1 MPVHFAVIGGGPEQE
16 ALESHVRELGLDSMI
31 TFAGKKPA
39 DQIPS
44 YYHCADA
51 FVSASLT
58 ETQGMTYIEAL
69 ASELPVFA
77 RPDEV
82 LEDLVL
88 EGQTGFLFKKPEQFA
103 EKVQL
108 FLAMSAEERAA
119 MKLSLIHIL
128 PASVKKIAVLDR
140 TKEMGAREPLYLDV
154 LAALKGMDLTIIGG
168 RYGLSSRDTQP
179 NQIKAVYDELAKD
192 CLLYTSR
199 CV

>member
-1 MPVHFAVIGGGPEQE
+1 MASPDELLIIFVGRIAKEKSIDFVIDGFTYLKEAHVPVHFAIIGGGPEQE
-16 ALESHVRELGLDSMI
+16 ALEDHVRELGLESMI

-88 EGQTGFLFKKPEQFA
+88 EGETGFLFKKPQQFA
-103 EKVQL
+103 EKVQR
-108 FLAMSAEERAA
+108 FLALSEAERAA
-119 MKLSLIHIL
+119 MKAA
-128 PASVKKIAVLDR
+128 ASA
-140 TKEMGAREPLYLDV
+140 G
-154 LAALKGMDLTIIGG
+154 
-168 RYGLSSRDTQP
+168 
-179 NQIKAVYDELAKD
+179 
-192 CLLYTSR
+192 
-199 CV
+199 